1 MNPRNKQSK
10 RNRSIPFVYR
20 DRFSILYQTNHSG
33 TAKSFIQFIKF
44 CLVGVTNTALSYA
57 INVST
62 LFLLR
67 PLMLS
72 FDYIIANLIA
82 FLLSVAWSFFWNSRF
97 VFRTD
102 STGRYG
108 KLKTLL
114 KTYAAYAFTGIL
126 LNNILSLLWIE
137 KLDVS
142 KYVAPLINL
151 IISVPINF
159 LINKFWA
166 FKER

>member
-1 MNPRNKQSK
+1 M
-10 RNRSIPFVYR
+10 
-20 DRFSILYQTNHSG
+20 
-33 TAKSFIQFIKF
+33 
-44 CLVGVTNTALSYA
+44 
-57 INVST
+57 
-62 LFLLR
+62 
-67 PLMLS
+67 
-72 FDYIIANLIA
+72 DYDYVIANLVA

-97 VFRTD
+97 VFHTD

-108 KLKTLL
+108 KLKMLL
-114 KTYAAYAFTGIL
+114 KTYAAYTFTGIL

-166 FKER
+166 FKES